1 MSDKTTVNVT
11 LGYTLNLGNFQ
22 SLRVDLGCT
31 DFVREGE
38 DTDQAMERVYK
49 FIETKVVE
57 KIEDAK
63 KVLYL
68 CLKLIKQSLNKN
80 MQFLESF
87 VNV

>member
-1 MSDKTTVNVT
+1 MARGNVVIMSDKTTVNVT

-38 DTDQAMERVYK
+38 NTDQAMERVYK

-63 KVLYL
+63 KE
-68 CLKLIKQSLNKN
+68 
-80 MQFLESF
+80 LE
-87 VNV
+87 